1 MQGDRV
7 GGRAT
12 QVVESGQVVVLSRWN
27 GRSRYGYSSSK
38 VDLSLPILEHL
49 KSRMVVRPN

>member
-1 MQGDRV
+1 MQDDRV

>member
-1 MQGDRV
+1 MQDDRV

-27 GRSRYGYSSSK
+27 GRSRYGYSSNK